1 MRGILSLGGFLQPPT
16 GHGSQVA
23 LIVLTSRPANM
34 QKSFQTRVSVV
45 LLAFFTLAAVVFACI
60 NLSQE
65 ANEQTPIDGVTWFEA
80 DGGLRAH
87 RVAPGG
93 PGQRAGIKAG
103 DLLVE
108 VNGHATKHVASLN
121 REMFRT

>member
-1 MRGILSLGGFLQPPT
+1 MRGILSIGARRAGFSWSWQPT
-16 GHGSQVA
+16 CYTEGTSQ
-23 LIVLTSRPANM
+23 RPVRM
-34 QKSFQTRVSVV
+34 RKSFQTRVSVV

-65 ANEQTPIDGVTWFEA
+65 ATEQTPIDGVTWFEA

-87 RVAPGG
+87 RVAQGG
-93 PGQRAGIKAG
+93 PGQRAGIEAG

-108 VNGHATKHVASLN
+108 VN
-121 REMFRT
+121 